1 MSKTLL
7 APVSESLGLFFFT
20 MNQQLITRINGAN
33 IISVDR
39 EGEVFVPIKPICQAL
54 GIEAAPQRDKL
65 QSDELFN
72 SVGTIIVSTGA
83 DGKSY
88 DMYALPLKFIYG
100 WLATINPGKV
110 APEAREAVSRYRR
123 ECYDVLYEHFTC
135 EARRT
140 VETNKIEISLLE
152 AINEAISRE
161 KTAKA
166 DRRKA
171 EESLAKLRADRLNVN
186 PTLPFC

>member
-20 MNQQLITRINGAN
+20 MNQQLITRINGAD

-39 EGEVFVPIKPICQAL
+39 DGEVFVPIKPICQAL
-54 GIEAAPQRDKL
+54 GIDPEGQRQRIDRHYILK
-65 QSDELFN
+65 
-72 SVGTIIVSTGA
+72 SVAFTLKATGA

-88 DMYALPLKFIYG
+88 DMLCLPLEFTYG
-100 WLATINPGKV
+100 WLFTIDANLV
-110 APEAREAVSRYRR
+110 ADDRREAVAKYQR

-171 EESLAKLRADRLNVN
+171 EESLAKLRADRLNVD
-186 PTLPFC
+186 PQLPFC

>member
-1 MSKTLL
+1 
-7 APVSESLGLFFFT
+7 
-20 MNQQLITRINGAN
+20 MNQQLITRINGAD
-33 IISVDR
+33 IIAFAHD
-39 EGEVFVPIKPICQAL
+39 GEIFVPIKPICEAI
-54 GIEAAPQRDKL
+54 GIDTESQRDKFL
-65 QSDELFN
+65 NDEIL
-72 SVGTIIVSTGA
+72 SSTAVLNTAVDA
-83 DGKSY
+83 DGKERE
-88 DMYALPLKFIYG
+88 MFCLPLRYIYE
-100 WLATINPGKV
+100 WLFSINPKNV
-110 APEAREAVSRYRR
+110 PPEACEAVARYRR

-171 EESLAKLRADRLNVN
+171 EESLAKLRADRLNVD
-186 PTLPFC
+186 PQLPFC